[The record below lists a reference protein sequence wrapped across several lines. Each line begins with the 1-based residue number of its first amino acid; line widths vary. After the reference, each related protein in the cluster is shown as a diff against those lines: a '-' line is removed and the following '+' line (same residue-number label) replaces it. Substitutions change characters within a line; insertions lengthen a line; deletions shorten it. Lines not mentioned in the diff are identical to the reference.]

1 MKTFFLK
8 SFAVAAMAA
17 PTVSAFSLY
26 DTAPVVGLAESQ
38 PAKYFASVRTGY
50 DTHPGS
56 SSSRGN
62 GKREGSMFVGGSLST
77 TYSDVESVDK
87 LSYSARLGGTRY
99 VGGSGVNG
107 QRYSANCGADVR
119 MVHAFDAMSRYSG
132 NLSLSYQPEPGYDNG
147 ISSQG
152 LHGDSLTWSLSN
164 NYSSALD
171 ARWSWNAGMNYSGTQ
186 YEQKT
191 SRTDDRQYMS
201 GHAGLNYKESDLLTY
216 TANVSY
222 REELRSYG
230 MNSKSA
236 FGTVGIQRALD
247 TVSSCSAAVGAQM
260 KMMGGE
266 TRPYPTVDL
275 GYRRRVTDG
284 LSMNAYVKYSNE
296 NVDNYSVSTASSY
309 KSSAAWR
316 LGMYG
321 TYVLSPDVSFVGRIQ
336 SMYTAY
342 RRNPNP
348 AMPDYDR
355 YSYSGSVTMN
365 YSFSPEVHGSLTVEY
380 SKYYDGRTTAS
391 CYNRMQYSA
400 GLSYRF

>member
-38 PAKYFASVRTGY
+38 PAKYFASMNMGY
-50 DTHPGS
+50 DTRPGGSAS
-56 SSSRGN
+56 SGRSQQ
-62 GKREGSMFVGGSLST
+62 KGSMFVGGSISS

-87 LSYSARLGGTRY
+87 LSYSARVGGTRY

-107 QRYSANCGADVR
+107 QRYSANCGADVH

-132 NLSLSYQPEPGYDNG
+132 RFSLSYQPEPGYDNG

-152 LHGDSLTWSLSN
+152 LRGDSLTWSLGN
-164 NYSSALD
+164 TYSSALD
-171 ARWSWNAGMNYSGTQ
+171 ARWSWNVGVDYSGTQ

-191 SRTDDRQYMS
+191 SRTDDRQYVS
-201 GHAGLNYKESDLLTY
+201 GHAGLYYKESDLLTY
-216 TANVSY
+216 TSNISY
-222 REELRSYG
+222 REEMRSHG
-230 MNSKSA
+230 ANSKST
-236 FGTVGIQRALD
+236 FGTVGFQRALD
-247 TVSSCSAAVGAQM
+247 TVSSCNASAGVQM

-266 TRPYPTVDL
+266 TRPYPTFDL
-275 GYRRRVTDG
+275 GYRRRVADG

-316 LGMYG
+316 FGMYG

-355 YSYSGSVTMN
+355 YSYSGSVSMN
-365 YSFSPEVHGSLTVEY
+365 YNFSPDVQGSLSVEY
-380 SKYYDGRTTAS
+380 TKYYEGRAS
-391 CYNRMQYSA
+391 AACYNRMQYSA